1 MAVRA
6 IGTGTI
12 SFGLVSIPIKLYST
26 NKTSKQL
33 SFNLIDRETGSRLK
47 QQYINADG
55 EVVPRDRM
63 VKGYEFAKGQYVT
76 FTDEE
81 LKAAEAAATKSIDI
95 VEFVPAEAVDWV
107 FIDKSYYLGPDKG
120 GDKAYR
126 LLSEAMRDT
135 ERVAIAK
142 YAARGK
148 QYIVMIAPHED
159 GLAMQQLRYA
169 DEVRSFEEVPRED
182 ATVADAELKLAKQ
195 LIEQIASEGF
205 NPEGYEDEVKTR
217 IEAMIQEKIDGKEVT
232 APPHEEPK
240 AQIVDLMQALK
251 ASIGADE
258 DTKKRP
264 AKKVAGKKTAAK
276 KTSPKKTAAKG

>member
-1 MAVRA
+1 MAIRA

-26 NKTSKQL
+26 NKTTKQL
-33 SFNLIDRETGSRLK
+33 SFNLIDSDTGSRLK

-55 EVVPRDRM
+55 EVVPRDQM

-81 LKAAEAAATKSIDI
+81 IKSAEAAANKSIGI
-95 VEFVPAEAVDWV
+95 VEFVPQEAVNWV

-126 LLSEAMRDT
+126 LLSKAMRES
-135 ERVAIAK
+135 ERVGIAK

-169 DEVRSFEEVPRED
+169 EEVRTFEEVPRED
-182 ATVADAELKLAKQ
+182 ATVEDAELKLAIQ
-195 LIEQIASEGF
+195 LIEQIASDTF
-205 NPEGYEDEVKTR
+205 NPDAYEDEVKKR
-217 IEAMIQEKIDGKEVT
+217 LEEMIQQKVDGKEIT
-232 APPHEEPK
+232 AAPQEEPK

-251 ASIGADE
+251 ASIGADT
-258 DTKKRP
+258 DAPRAPKK
-264 AKKVAGKKTAAK
+264 ATKKTAAK
-276 KTSPKKTAAKG
+276 KTTKKKAAKG